1 MVQARR
7 CGGEEML
14 THKSIIGNCPDCKGV
29 GKLPIVNPFYLC
41 PTCHGTGHGKVVWT
55 EPIENIRDGYEFD
68 VIIGSDAEFKKPF
81 RDYFNYCQFKLPYK
95 IGDTITVIC
104 DACGGKSPYGIAV
117 KDRSTE
123 LIDELFGLCPVCKG
137 KPELKVKVTK
147 IEVVNNEFIMEGDL
161 LC

>member
-1 MVQARR
+1 MI
-7 CGGEEML
+7 ML
-14 THKSIIGNCPDCKGV
+14 THKLIMDARGNCPDCRGV
-29 GKLPIVNPFYLC
+29 GRLPIENPFYQC
-41 PTCHGTGHGKVVWT
+41 KTCNGTGNSKVVWT
-55 EPIENIRDGYEFD
+55 EPIEVPERYYVHMAWANKVNLRPFKIGYDKLIE
-68 VIIGSDAEFKKPF
+68 
-81 RDYFNYCQFKLPYK
+81 LPYK
-95 IGDTITVIC
+95 VGDTLTVIC